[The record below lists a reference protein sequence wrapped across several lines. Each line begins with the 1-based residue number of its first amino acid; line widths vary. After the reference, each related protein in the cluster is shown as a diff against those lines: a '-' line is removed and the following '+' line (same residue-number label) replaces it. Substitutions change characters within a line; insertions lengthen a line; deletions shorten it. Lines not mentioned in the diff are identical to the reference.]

1 MKSELSRW
9 TAAVLDRVHK
19 MLHCTVYLYCTSVAC
34 APCWCEGLRTE
45 KSRVSCWVHPPTFP
59 AMGHSFVPLDPFQR
73 VLKLSEDL
81 LQGGLSFSIA
91 LRIEGSV
98 DFSLSSG
105 QKAVRLGAENTTTRG
120 PSYTRRQIKRLM
132 QKQMD
137 PQTTQSTS
145 PETVGGEE
153 RGGPGFSDNKSY
165 PARDPRSE
173 KIKTSQAER
182 KTQTPVARMAPA
194 TSAAETQTKEDGWKQ
209 RSDEKKLRWISTK
222 LASTSGQANSLQE
235 KVDFHE
241 KLHKANLR
249 LFDYFITNLTTR
261 GSKWRDSS
269 ADWAWDDKADLMT
282 RIFGLPDEETLLQLL
297 DNESQQSVNTDKTS
311 DTCPNCESPSM
322 SPTHICDDDDE

>member
-1 MKSELSRW
+1 
-9 TAAVLDRVHK
+9 
-19 MLHCTVYLYCTSVAC
+19 
-34 APCWCEGLRTE
+34 
-45 KSRVSCWVHPPTFP
+45 
-59 AMGHSFVPLDPFQR
+59 MGHSFVPLDPFQR